1 MRRKQRCI
9 IKQDYTENH
18 VILQVVPQAV
28 CTPNPCVQQ
37 AKPFAFTALYDFD
50 AFLWLLR
57 IIIVATFYLWNK
69 AITPET

>member
-50 AFLWLLR
+50 AFL
-57 IIIVATFYLWNK
+57 
-69 AITPET
+69 